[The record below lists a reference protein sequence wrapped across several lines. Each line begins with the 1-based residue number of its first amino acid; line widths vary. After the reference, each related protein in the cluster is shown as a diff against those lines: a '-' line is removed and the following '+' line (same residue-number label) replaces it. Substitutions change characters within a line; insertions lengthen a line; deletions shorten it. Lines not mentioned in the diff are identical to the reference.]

1 MSHFAGYLRTNEAAS
16 ADETPI
22 EQALL
27 GAMARQPERALHQH
41 REGRLWVVTQELG
54 LWRGQSADR
63 HAHGLAVVVGD
74 PILVAADSGDADA
87 ARSAQALGEALVSGH
102 WDTLQTTR
110 GSFAALGW
118 HAGDGRLLLATD
130 KIGSRPLYVKRERQ
144 RWLFATSIALLRLLQ
159 ADPEQVDEQG
169 LAETLFFGQPLGD
182 RTAFAGVRVLRP
194 GCALRINAQGSE
206 DTLAYFDLAT
216 VAPQHLSYDEGLAA
230 LHATFRRAVQRRLRG
245 DAQEAFL
252 SGGLD
257 SRAVVAEL
265 IDQGRRVHSFC
276 AAYPDSLDDIVGRQ
290 IAQVLGT
297 EHQTWHRSPADRV
310 RVALDPF
317 AVYARA
323 HFRSPVAAA
332 GAARG
337 IWSGDGGSVTLGHV
351 YLKPETVQRAAGRLD
366 ADLIRQLFPG
376 LNTRPSRQL
385 GTARLRR
392 WTELAIDG
400 ALQAFARTEA
410 AAPERRLF
418 LFYMQNDQARH
429 LYHHFERIAES
440 GIELIT
446 PFFDS
451 DFVSLVSG
459 LPIDWFL
466 RHRLYN
472 DWIAGFGCAAGSVY
486 WQPYRGHL
494 PGPHAKPSTIADQWD
509 AGWYRSPEVRR
520 TYREIGEAILR
531 RPDDLASP
539 FLDRQQLRLSLWMNR
554 LGVGNRDYELAYARN
569 LVSTLARP

>member
-1 MSHFAGYLRTNEAAS
+1 MSHFAGYLRTHEAAA
-16 ADETPI
+16 ADETAV

-27 GAMARQPERALHQH
+27 QAMAHHPDRVVHQH
-41 REGRLWVVTQELG
+41 REGRLWLATQEIG
-54 LWRGQSADR
+54 WWRDRSASV
-63 HAHGLAVVVGD
+63 HAQGLAALVGD
-74 PILVAADSGDADA
+74 PVVVASDSGSADEGH
-87 ARSAQALGEALVSGH
+87 SAQAVGDALVTGRWSR
-102 WDTLQTTR
+102 LQEAR

-118 HAGDGRLLLATD
+118 CPGEGRLLLATD
-130 KIGSRPLYVKRERQ
+130 KIGSRPLYLKREGP
-144 RWLFATSIALLRLLQ
+144 RWLFATSIRLLRALQ
-159 ADPEQVDEQG
+159 SAPEQADEQG

-194 GCALRINAQGSE
+194 GTVMRLQGAADAE
-206 DTLAYFDLAT
+206 ELVYFDLAT
-216 VAPQHLSYDEGLAA
+216 VRPQPLSYEDGLAA
-230 LHATFRRAVQRRLRG
+230 LHACFRLAVQRRLRG

-290 IAQVLGT
+290 IAAVLGT
-297 EHQTWHRSPADRV
+297 DHQTWHRSPADRV

-323 HFRSPVAAA
+323 HFRSPVAAP

-351 YLKPETVQRAAGRLD
+351 YLKPETVRLAARPLN
-366 ADLIRQLFPG
+366 ADTIRQLFPG
-376 LNTRPSRQL
+376 LGTRPTRQL
-385 GTARLRR
+385 GSARLKR

-400 ALQAFARTEA
+400 ALQAFARTET

-451 DFVSLVSG
+451 DFVSLVSS

-494 PGPHAKPSTIADQWD
+494 AGPHAKPSTIADQWD
-509 AGWYRSPEVRR
+509 ATWYRSAEVRR
-520 TYREIGEAILR
+520 TYREIGRDILN
-531 RPDDLASP
+531 RPEDLATP
-539 FLDRQQLRLSLWMNR
+539 FLDRWQLRLCLLLNR
-554 LGVGNRDYELAYARN
+554 LGRSDRDYELAFARN
-569 LVSTLARP
+569 LVSTLAKP